1 MKPVL
6 LLWPGSKGSFTRLF
20 GRGEPRAGGSYRLE
34 GREMARKEHTVKYT
48 TEELDELV
56 KKGGSRSDWEKAAGM
71 TKAEIEAAVAS
82 DPDEADMV
90 MDWDNATA
98 ELPKPKAILNM
109 RIDRDVLDY
118 FRKTGK
124 GYQTLIN
131 AVLRSY
137 VKRKD
142 QHHNHD

>member
-1 MKPVL
+1 M
-6 LLWPGSKGSFTRLF
+6 T
-20 GRGEPRAGGSYRLE
+20 
-34 GREMARKEHTVKYT
+34 RKEHIMKYT

-56 KKGGSRSDWEKAAGM
+56 KKDGSRTDWEKAAGM
-71 TKAEIEAAVAS
+71 TKADIEAAVAS
-82 DPDEADMV
+82 DPDEADTV

-109 RIDRDVLDY
+109 RIDRNVLEY